1 MPYVMHMT
9 GSYNVITGRDLQ
21 YVSDST
27 YTLKVTKL
35 VSSRV
40 RIKARVPVFQV
51 SFLFDDFRRFSNMYN
66 NILLSK
72 ASHMAKSKVTGRDN
86 PLMEVGKRSGEEVSI
101 W

>member
-1 MPYVMHMT
+1 
-9 GSYNVITGRDLQ
+9 
-21 YVSDST
+21 
-27 YTLKVTKL
+27 
-35 VSSRV
+35 
-40 RIKARVPVFQV
+40 
-51 SFLFDDFRRFSNMYN
+51 MYN